1 MRETELDLSALL
13 LPPLHP
19 QLQHEGQVQEAA
31 CCLDQEAV
39 AAVAGSEV
47 DLAANTGLSDLS
59 KHLLQYLKI
68 KE

>member
-13 LPPLHP
+13 LPPVHP
-19 QLQHEGQVQEAA
+19 QLQHGGQVQEAA

-39 AAVAGSEV
+39 AGREV
-47 DLAANTGLSDLS
+47 YLAANTGLSDLS
-59 KHLLQYLKI
+59 KHLLHYLKI